1 MRFHQHSPYAD
12 WGFIDATLQAREELG
27 DQTDDTRFTEY
38 FAQAVME
45 MAEEQ
50 GVGFELTPRD
60 VRHALRLGRI
70 FPPHRRVKTLSFR
83 HHEAAADAEDP
94 QKWLERAAAEGW
106 KPPALR
112 KAIAEA
118 GGK

>member
-12 WGFIDATLQAREELG
+12 WGFVDATMQAREELG

-45 MAEEQ
+45 MASEQ
-50 GVGFELTPRD
+50 GITFPVSPRE
-60 VRHALRLGRI
+60 VRHALRLGRL
-70 FPPHRRVKTLSFR
+70 FPPQKRAKKLTFR
-83 HHEAAADAEDP
+83 HHEAAAEGSDP

-112 KAIAEA
+112 KALAAEEGA
-118 GGK
+118 